1 MWHFHPE
8 AAYSPLL
15 ISSLFPPFSYVCL
28 LPSSI
33 VLKCSHNLYEI
44 SYCSCELKT
53 AFSVIALKFM
63 DFETT
68 SALRELKEKKNPN
81 SSTSWTKKR
90 FSCIFHLFFFFQ
102 WSLPVS
108 PFFLAWSKHIK
119 YALLQGFHWENL
131 VAGYSPQL
139 YKKYPRPPKFSSENL
154 QSNKEIL

>member
-15 ISSLFPPFSYVCL
+15 ISSLFPFFFFYSFKMFTQFIWNKL
-28 LPSSI
+28 LQLWTKESLFCNSPKI
-33 VLKCSHNLYEI
+33 YGLWNNFCPQR
-44 SYCSCELKT
+44 T
-53 AFSVIALKFM
+53 
-63 DFETT
+63 
-68 SALRELKEKKNPN
+68 LREKKPN
-81 SSTSWTKKR
+81 NSTSWTKKR
-90 FSCIFHLFFFFQ
+90 FSCIFHLFFFQ

-139 YKKYPRPPKFSSENL
+139 YKKYPRPPKFSSKNL
-154 QSNKEIL
+154 QSNKQTL